1 MERALGCA
9 VALLLDRW
17 LGELPNRWHPLVGF
31 GRVAKYIETL
41 CYPTHGSATAQR
53 SWGIVALLLLLL
65 PWAVLAWYISRQPWL
80 GWPLSIVL
88 LYLAIG
94 ARSLE
99 QHALAIW
106 EALQASD
113 LATARERVG
122 WIVSRDTR
130 QLDEQGVSLA
140 TIESVLENGCDAIFG
155 ALFWFMVAGAPGVVL
170 YRLANTM
177 DAMWGYRSQR
187 YLHFGWAAAR
197 FDDALN
203 WIPARLTALSYT
215 LMGDRGT
222 AWRCWQTQGRSWK
235 SPNAGPVMAA
245 GAGALQLQLG
255 GAASYFGES
264 VQRPPLGEGLAPQAS
279 DIGRALQLIQRAL
292 YLWVGVALLL
302 TLLPKLV

>member
-17 LGELPNRWHPLVGF
+17 LGEPPNRWHPLVGF

-41 CYPTHGSATAQR
+41 CYPITGSATAQR
-53 SWGIVALLLLLL
+53 YWGVVALLVLVL
-65 PWAVLAWYISRQPWL
+65 PWVGLAWYLSRQPWL
-80 GWPLSIVL
+80 GWPLSIAL

-106 EALQASD
+106 DALHAAD

-177 DAMWGYRSQR
+177 DAMWGYRNQR

-197 FDDALN
+197 FDDLLN

-215 LMGDRGT
+215 LVGHQRT
-222 AWRCWQTQGRSWK
+222 AWRCWQTQGQTWK
-235 SPNAGPVMAA
+235 SPNAGPVIAA

-264 VQRPPLGEGLAPQAS
+264 VQRPPLGEGLAPQAN
-279 DIGRALQLIQRAL
+279 DIGRALQLIRRAL

-302 TLLPKLV
+302 ALLPKLV